1 MRSTGSLRSRTDP
14 SAHSALGGLQA
25 FLLVAFL
32 LHFEAAVLPFFEFW
46 SHFSV
51 SLFLLVA
58 VDLTQ
63 RSFDP
68 LAKQRGVSFEVER
81 GREIVTTTTVDK
93 RCEKTRLITQLNSG
107 SEEKAN

>member
-1 MRSTGSLRSRTDP
+1 MIARNRRVHFDRGQTQVRFG
-14 SAHSALGGLQA
+14 ALGGLQA

-63 RSFDP
+63 RTFDP
-68 LAKQRGVSFEVER
+68 LAKQRGVV
-81 GREIVTTTTVDK
+81 
-93 RCEKTRLITQLNSG
+93 
-107 SEEKAN
+107 